1 MGLQFGKLK
10 CVKMHV
16 GKKFNPDICIDC
28 KVDIW
33 SDEVLKEKDG
43 KLYTEDKFVGNET
56 MENVHDKKYLG
67 EIISF
72 DMKNKKNIKEKTNK
86 AVGIANK
93 ISTAL
98 IERPYGRH
106 HFKAAKL
113 LRESLLIG
121 SMLNN
126 SESWINLTNSDL
138 EALEKPDTITQ
149 RNILGNKGNPSKVFM
164 CLELGIIPVKFVIM
178 EKRLNFLKYI
188 LEESMTSMLRQVY
201 ETLKSDSRKGDFVS
215 LVKQDMEEVGFEFTE
230 EEIKLMSKVQWKK
243 LGHETITETAF
254 EYLKETNEN
263 KSKTK
268 HILFEK
274 LNMSEYLI
282 QNKNTA
288 LSKLFFSSRVG
299 TLDLKVLN
307 EWNYNDKTCVMC
319 KSFEENFDHFM
330 KCDSYGQT
338 ELKVLHTEIFGN
350 NHEDQFEIAKEI
362 KKKNSDKK
370 KKT

>member
-1 MGLQFGKLK
+1 
-10 CVKMHV
+10 
-16 GKKFNPDICIDC
+16 
-28 KVDIW
+28 
-33 SDEVLKEKDG
+33 
-43 KLYTEDKFVGNET
+43 
-56 MENVHDKKYLG
+56 
-67 EIISF
+67 
-72 DMKNKKNIKEKTNK
+72 
-86 AVGIANK
+86 
-93 ISTAL
+93 
-98 IERPYGRH
+98 
-106 HFKAAKL
+106 
-113 LRESLLIG
+113 
-121 SMLNN
+121 MLNN

-243 LGHETITETAF
+243 LVHETITETAF

-263 KSKTK
+263 MSKTK
-268 HILFEK
+268 HIIFEK

-288 LSKLFFSSRVG
+288 LSKLIFSARSG
-299 TLDLKVLN
+299 SLDLKVLN
-307 EWNYNDKTCVMC
+307 EWNYNDKRVLCV
-319 KSFEENFDHFM
+319 NL
-330 KCDSYGQT
+330 
-338 ELKVLHTEIFGN
+338 LKRISTI
-350 NHEDQFEIAKEI
+350 
-362 KKKNSDKK
+362 S
-370 KKT
+370 